1 MYNNKRFKNKIDL
14 KHKFL
19 SMLSQ
24 SKNQWFYYSLCLA
37 ISTIIYRSVWEMTGI
52 IKYGSGPMVMLVI
65 FQTINFHHY
74 IADAI
79 IWKVR
84 KKSIRDNLGV

>member
-1 MYNNKRFKNKIDL
+1 
-14 KHKFL
+14 
-19 SMLSQ
+19 
-24 SKNQWFYYSLCLA
+24 
-37 ISTIIYRSVWEMTGI
+37 MTGI